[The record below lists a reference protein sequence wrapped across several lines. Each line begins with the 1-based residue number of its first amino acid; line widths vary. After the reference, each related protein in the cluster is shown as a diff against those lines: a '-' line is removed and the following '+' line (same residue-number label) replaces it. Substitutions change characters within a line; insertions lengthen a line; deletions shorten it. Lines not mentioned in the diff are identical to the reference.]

1 MKYRPTSTTRLL
13 IAEDDLLIRRSL
25 VSAARIRGFIVAGE
39 ATTGPEAVDQA
50 LTLQPDAILM
60 DIGMPGFSGLEAT
73 RRIQSIRPTP
83 TVIVTGHD
91 SPDLPPIV
99 ADSGAGAYLL
109 KPTDPIE
116 LECAVAI
123 AMARHDDLLELKRL
137 VQQKELLVREVY
149 HRIANQLGATAS
161 ILYLQA
167 QRESHP
173 EARTAL
179 FEGEQRVR
187 AMAKVHTLLQEVKH
201 PSRVLLSSHLSAIAL
216 SVIRELRP
224 DLSYRESLPAEPLS
238 VPPSIAMTCG
248 LLSHELIMNS
258 IRHAFPS
265 GRQGTITL
273 SLSRPEPGLVRLAV
287 EDDGIG
293 MPRKQPPGKSSS
305 LGLMIV
311 SALCADLGG
320 TLTHP
325 AQESGTATLIEFPNP
340 PEQESP

>member
-1 MKYRPTSTTRLL
+1 MRYRSSSTARLL

-25 VSAARIRGFIVAGE
+25 VSAAKIRGFIVAGE
-39 ATTGPEAVDQA
+39 ATTGPEAVDLA

-60 DIGMPGFSGLEAT
+60 DIGMPGFSGLEAA
-73 RRIQSIRPTP
+73 RRIQSVRPTP

-91 SPDLPPIV
+91 SPDLPPVV
-99 ADSGAGAYLL
+99 AESGAGAYLL

-123 AMARHDDLLELKRL
+123 AMARHNDLLELKRL
-137 VQQKELLVREVY
+137 VKQKELLVREVY

-173 EARTAL
+173 EARSAL

-187 AMAKVHTLLQEVKH
+187 AMAKVHTLLQDVKN
-201 PSRVLLSSHLSAIAL
+201 PSRALLSPHLSAIAL
-216 SVIRELRP
+216 SLISELRP
-224 DLSYRESLPAEPLS
+224 DLSYQESLPTEPLA
-238 VPPSIAMTCG
+238 VPPSTAMTCG
-248 LLSHELIMNS
+248 LLVHELIMNS

-265 GRQGTITL
+265 GRHGTITL
-273 SLSRPEPGLVRLAV
+273 SLSRAVSGLVRIAV

-293 MPRKQPPGKSSS
+293 IPGGYPPDKSSS

-325 AQESGTATLIEFPNP
+325 AQESGTTTLIEFPNP
-340 PEQESP
+340 SEQEST